1 MIYMIGFPYSYGENS
16 RKKNKN
22 LDNSKIDESFT
33 SLIEEL
39 DYNYIKKTP
48 NSVLREKYSTRRFKR
63 RIQRLIQKPKF
74 LKDKREFFQFQ
85 KFSMICAVGN
95 SALPISE
102 KDGLIKLFLMTAGAA
117 WDLLAKI
124 CSLILKYSKNCGT
137 FLVKLCKKYP
147 YYTMFTVFASCALL
161 LLDRLAKKFGRKLQW
176 YDRLIIIILS
186 LIATWLLSVV
196 IQAESFKTIFEW
208 LKSMLIKIMVTLGI
222 LNNSI
227 DSIDSY
233 TQDPS
238 LLDKPKPSKAE
249 DFKVFVFF
257 SVLTALTTRYLL
269 YAYKRRVVGD
279 GPLSNEVIKI
289 LEIDPTDYLPRRL
302 VDKNS

>member
-1 MIYMIGFPYSYGENS
+1 
-16 RKKNKN
+16 
-22 LDNSKIDESFT
+22 
-33 SLIEEL
+33 
-39 DYNYIKKTP
+39 
-48 NSVLREKYSTRRFKR
+48 
-63 RIQRLIQKPKF
+63 
-74 LKDKREFFQFQ
+74 
-85 KFSMICAVGN
+85 MICAVGN

-117 WDLLAKI
+117 WDLLVKI
-124 CSLILKYSKNCGT
+124 SSLIIKYSKNCGT
-137 FLVKLCKKYP
+137 FLVKLCTKHP

-196 IQAESFKTIFEW
+196 IQAEAFKTIFEW
-208 LKSMLIKIMVTLGI
+208 LKSMLIKIMVTLRS
-222 LNNSI
+222 LNN
-227 DSIDSY
+227 SIDSY
-233 TQDPS
+233 TQDTS